1 MSQWVRLPKGAQV
14 TMNRDQVKAM
24 QGGTFLGKAGLAFLV
39 LAVIWIFGQSAD
51 GSDATP
57 DNNPNPTHSAPR
69 TVGE

>member
-24 QGGTFLGKAGLAFLV
+24 QGGNFMCKALV
-39 LAVIWIFGQSAD
+39 TVLIIAIVWIFGQSAD

-57 DNNPNPTHSAPR
+57 DNKPNPTHSAPR